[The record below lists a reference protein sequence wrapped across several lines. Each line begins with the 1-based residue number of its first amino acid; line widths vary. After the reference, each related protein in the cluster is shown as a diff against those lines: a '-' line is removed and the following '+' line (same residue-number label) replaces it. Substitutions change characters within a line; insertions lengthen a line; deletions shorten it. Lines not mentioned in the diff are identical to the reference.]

1 MWARPGLL
9 AWSTGLGPLSPLLTY
24 LGREI
29 SLWLWRR
36 HRARMGTPVMVT
48 PRRSGGRTYEFD
60 SRRSPSTRR

>member
-1 MWARPGLL
+1 MRARPGLL
-9 AWSTGLGPLSPLLTY
+9 ASSTGLGPLSPLVAY

-36 HRARMGTPVMVT
+36 RRAQMGTPVMMT

-60 SRRSPSTRR
+60 SRRSTSLRR